1 MIPCIKAWS
10 AANPFVLSCCFQ
22 IIPVNVF
29 LTPKKLVLVIFNGNT
44 WLEIGSTW
52 RRLFKMT
59 NQLFFSEFRLR
70 NAVTSC
76 ELVLN
81 KAKIKMAKWNEIFV
95 MKSFSFR
102 CSENRQRCLPL
113 NTAITYEHVTM
124 LMNYHVNS
132 RVCLFFVHDVRERKP
147 Q

>member
-59 NQLFFSEFRLR
+59 NQLFFSEFWLR
-70 NAVTSC
+70 NAVTSR

-81 KAKIKMAKWNEIFV
+81 KAKIKMAKWNEIFA
-95 MKSFSFR
+95 MFTFYFI
-102 CSENRQRCLPL
+102 LPL
-113 NTAITYEHVTM
+113 PLSGVVRIDNGASLWTRQLLTNM
-124 LMNYHVNS
+124 LP
-132 RVCLFFVHDVRERKP
+132 C
-147 Q
+147 